1 MPRGS
6 SGDTSK
12 CDSLLEASTGADMLV
27 CEALNVTMLRRM
39 IEALK
44 PNAPLQAGN
53 LEDVPSYHISTLEV
67 AELARDAGVGEVVLT
82 HLLPTIASQ
91 DAMEAL
97 FVQGMSEIYSGRIRV
112 ARDTQRVDV
121 KGAQ

>member
-1 MPRGS
+1 
-6 SGDTSK
+6 
-12 CDSLLEASTGADMLV
+12 MLV

-112 ARDTQRVDV
+112 ARDTQRVEV